1 MGAALLGERFSAAS
15 LNQKFPSNHIQRLVY
30 VLQAPN
36 MVWVCIPP
44 ETNVNTQIPVK
55 QMMWEGTMDFQ
66 VKQVSE
72 TGKVRCQ

>member
-1 MGAALLGERFSAAS
+1 
-15 LNQKFPSNHIQRLVY
+15 
-30 VLQAPN
+30 

-72 TGKVRCQ
+72 TGKVRCQWERVVKQMKTVGHWTHVLGELADSP